1 MASNEDGDLIDLG
14 NDVCVSRVTVDDA
27 TPEEQEHLLD
37 VCPPKLEQ
45 KLSLTRQQERVL
57 NSTDN
62 GDILVT
68 LGHDQVVPIRKRI
81 DVVSSDTIKRV
92 RDITRNLEPVIHRT
106 CSGINEETQQDT
118 VDHATKSS
126 CERTREASTLRH
138 EDETYET
145 REINNA
151 FDFLTEHDD
160 NEDQVETSCSDRA
173 RNENIDPHRMI
184 SPVSLL
190 IGGEEDRVNYPF
202 ESSSRISNEEANGRS
217 DVEETK
223 AVTPSEYDA
232 QPDDSVYESP
242 PNSNKFREDNSPKDR
257 SVSIDSES
265 RTRVVLKRRGE
276 ENVAFKRGSKRR
288 SFQELHHKS
297 WTEGANLNPAFTN
310 GLPGI
315 DRSTSLKEY
324 RCGPSISNCGTSSFL
339 TRQPP
344 EVESAMKPSED
355 VCSEGS
361 EVDWS
366 WLEEVEY
373 LRAAESLATAGE
385 RERGEQGG
393 RVSAVPTNGSA
404 GRRRASEHRGTAM
417 GRSVAMSVTATAKS
431 LAGGG
436 SRWPPSSGALLLD
449 RQNNNSNNR
458 RNSGRH
464 RQYRN
469 GNNNNNDDDDDEA
482 AAARCNA
489 TNEAVDRENRDG
501 LVNQFDSL

>member
-14 NDVCVSRVTVDDA
+14 NDVCVSRITVDDA

-45 KLSLTRQQERVL
+45 KLSLTKQQEQVL

-118 VDHATKSS
+118 VDYATISS
-126 CERTREASTLRH
+126 CERTRETSTLRH

-173 RNENIDPHRMI
+173 RNENIDSHCMI

-202 ESSSRISNEEANGRS
+202 ESSRISNEEANGRS

-232 QPDDSVYESP
+232 QPDDSVHESP

-257 SVSIDSES
+257 IVSIDSES
-265 RTRVVLKRRGE
+265 RMRVVLKRRGE
-276 ENVAFKRGSKRR
+276 ENVALERGSKRR
-288 SFQELHHKS
+288 SFQEFHRKS
-297 WTEGANLNPAFTN
+297 WTEGANLNSAFTD

-324 RCGPSISNCGTSSFL
+324 RCGPSISNCGTSFL
-339 TRQPP
+339 TRYDCCRYIFILLSRKEFMYEKILLKYLKIQ
-344 EVESAMKPSED
+344 VKYRSE
-355 VCSEGS
+355 
-361 EVDWS
+361 
-366 WLEEVEY
+366 
-373 LRAAESLATAGE
+373 
-385 RERGEQGG
+385 
-393 RVSAVPTNGSA
+393 
-404 GRRRASEHRGTAM
+404 
-417 GRSVAMSVTATAKS
+417 
-431 LAGGG
+431 
-436 SRWPPSSGALLLD
+436 
-449 RQNNNSNNR
+449 NNFVWIIKMIM
-458 RNSGRH
+458 
-464 RQYRN
+464 Q
-469 GNNNNNDDDDDEA
+469 DAQID
-482 AAARCNA
+482 C
-489 TNEAVDRENRDG
+489 
-501 LVNQFDSL
+501 